1 MIKFLELKQV
11 NDQYQADILAAAERV
26 IKSGWYIKGEELE
39 QFEQAFAAYCGT
51 QYCIGVGNGLD
62 ALTLSLR
69 AWKEQGRINDGDE
82 VIVPANT
89 YIASILAIIE
99 SGLTPVLVEP
109 CLETYNID
117 HRQIQNK
124 ISEKTK
130 VLLPV
135 HLYGQLAEMDKINDI
150 AKSHNLLV
158 LEDAAQAHG
167 AEALGK
173 KAGAFGDAAGFSFY
187 PGKNLGA
194 LGDGGGI
201 TTNDAEFADI
211 VRSLGNYGSET
222 KYQHR
227 YAGINS
233 RLDELQAAILSVK
246 LKHLDD
252 ENARRRAIAA
262 NYVANIDNRLITL
275 PNLADGKSQAWHLF
289 VIRCDDRAGFMS
301 HLSDNGVQAQIH
313 YPTAPHKQ
321 VALRGMTTDS
331 FPITESIHDSVVS
344 LPLNPTISDD
354 EVSHVIEVCNAY
366 LSS

>member
-1 MIKFLELKQV
+1 MIKFLDLKQV

-89 YIASILAIIE
+89 YIASILAVIE

-124 ISEKTK
+124 ISKKTK

-150 AKSHNLLV
+150 AKAHNLLV

-211 VRSLGNYGSET
+211 VRSLGNYGSEA

-233 RLDELQAAILSVK
+233 RLDEVQAAILSVK
-246 LKHLDD
+246 LKHLDN

-262 NYVANIDNRLITL
+262 NYVVNIDNRLITL

-289 VIRCDDRAGFMS
+289 VIRCDDRTGFMS

-321 VALRGMTTDS
+321 VALRGMTTES
-331 FPITESIHDSVVS
+331 FPITERIHDTVVS

-366 LSS
+366 VLS